1 MNPAAI
7 DRRMENSPGRIPAD
21 LELSLPATMEGLD
34 AALNAIEQYCV
45 EKDRDLV
52 SRVRIVVEELF
63 SNTIKYGYGRACARP
78 VRLHLAQIPVL
89 TLTYGDDAPP
99 FDPTGWK
106 SQEIEELLPDRRAEG
121 RAGIAMIKG
130 LCATVRYAPQ
140 DGRNRLVLTFTPETK
155 SKK

>member
-21 LELSLPATMEGLD
+21 LELNLPATMEGLD

-63 SNTIKYGYGRACARP
+63 SNTIKYGYGGACDRP
-78 VRLHLAQIPVL
+78 VRLHLAQQPVF

-106 SQEIEELLPDRRAEG
+106 SQEIEELLPDQRAEG
-121 RAGIAMIKG
+121 QAGIAMVKG
-130 LCATVRYAPQ
+130 LCSAIRYAPQ
-140 DGRNRLVLTFTPETK
+140 DGRNRLVLTFAPDK
-155 SKK
+155 QS